1 MYKNYKAETVDEA
14 IALGLEE
21 LKVAEEDIKIDVL
34 EGGSK
39 GFLGLGKKNA
49 EVKLTVINPELKSY
63 DTIDALINRDQPGE
77 EKSMVD
83 EVLEERSTE
92 EETAETEAPKE
103 EPETHE
109 NNETVDETDEN
120 KTPAG
125 AAKEAP
131 AEEAAATEETVAT
144 AEPAEDETE
153 KTEDDLTFD
162 EAISET
168 SDYLHSVITEM
179 NIENTVT
186 YEVNNNTGHIEL
198 ESALAAK
205 LIGKRGQTLNA
216 LQEIG
221 QNYLNTIYRSY
232 GVIVLDIENYRDKR
246 RQTLENLAINMSK
259 KALRTQQPV
268 KLEPMP
274 SFERKIMHNVL
285 SDLENISTHSEGNEP
300 NRYLV
305 IEKK

>member
-1 MYKNYKAETVDEA
+1 MYKNYKAETVDQA

-39 GFLGLGKKNA
+39 GFLGLGRKDA
-49 EVKLTVINPELKSY
+49 EVQLTVINPELKTY
-63 DTIDALINRDQPGE
+63 ETIDALINRDHPGE

-83 EVLEERSTE
+83 EVLEERNAE
-92 EETAETEAPKE
+92 EEPAEQGEEAEKTQATSGTE
-103 EPETHE
+103 TI
-109 NNETVDETDEN
+109 DEN

-125 AAKEAP
+125 AAEEA
-131 AEEAAATEETVAT
+131 AEEAVRTEEPVAA
-144 AEPAEDETE
+144 AEPEEDESE
-153 KTEDDLTFD
+153 KFEDGLTFD

-168 SDYLHSVITEM
+168 ADYLHNVIEDM
-179 NIENTVT
+179 NIDNTVT
-186 YEVNNNTGHIEL
+186 YEVDNNTGQIEL
-198 ESALAAK
+198 ESDLAAK

-246 RQTLENLAINMSK
+246 RQTLENLAVNMSK
-259 KALRTQQPV
+259 KAIRTEQPV

>member
-1 MYKNYKAETVDEA
+1 MYKNYKAETVDQA

-39 GFLGLGKKNA
+39 GFLGLGKKDA
-49 EVKLTVINPELKSY
+49 EVKLTVINPELKTY
-63 DTIDALINRDQPGE
+63 ETIDALINRDQPDE

-83 EVLEERSTE
+83 EVLEERDAE
-92 EETAETEAPKE
+92 EETAQPEAAKSTGPI
-103 EPETHE
+103 
-109 NNETVDETDEN
+109 DEN
-120 KTPAG
+120 KTPA
-125 AAKEAP
+125 EAEEEGP
-131 AEEAAATEETVAT
+131 AEEPGAAVQHE
-144 AEPAEDETE
+144 EDESG
-153 KTEDDLTFD
+153 KTEDGLTFE

-168 SDYLHSVITEM
+168 SDYLHNVITDM
-179 NIENTVT
+179 NIDNTAT
-186 YEVNNNTGHIEL
+186 YEVENNTGHIEL
-198 ESALAAK
+198 ESDLAAK

-246 RQTLENLAINMSK
+246 RQTLENLAVNMSK
-259 KALRTQQPV
+259 KAIRTEQPV

-285 SDLENISTHSEGNEP
+285 SDLENISTHSEGSEP

>member
-1 MYKNYKAETVDEA
+1 MYKNYKAETVDQA

-39 GFLGLGKKNA
+39 GFLGMGKKDA
-49 EVKLTVINPELKSY
+49 EVQLTVINPELKTY
-63 DTIDALINRDQPGE
+63 ETIDALINRSRPAE
-77 EKSMVD
+77 ETSMVD
-83 EVLEERSTE
+83 EVLEERNAE
-92 EETAETEAPKE
+92 EETEDTGNTETI
-103 EPETHE
+103 
-109 NNETVDETDEN
+109 DET
-120 KTPAG
+120 KSQ
-125 AAKEAP
+125 
-131 AEEAAATEETVAT
+131 EEAAEETTVAA
-144 AEPAEDETE
+144 AEPAEEKDEE
-153 KTEDDLTFD
+153 SEGHLTFD

-168 SDYLHSVITEM
+168 ADYLHKVITGM

-186 YEVNNNTGHIEL
+186 YEVDNNTGQIEL
-198 ESALAAK
+198 ESGLAAK

-259 KALRTQQPV
+259 KALRTEQPV

-285 SDLENISTHSEGNEP
+285 SDLENIRTHSEGNEP

>member
-1 MYKNYKAETVDEA
+1 MYKNYKAETVDQA

-39 GFLGLGKKNA
+39 GFLGLGKKDA
-49 EVKLTVINPELKSY
+49 EVQLTVINPELKNY
-63 DTIDALINRDQPGE
+63 ETIDALINRDHPGE

-83 EVLEERSTE
+83 EVLEERDAE
-92 EETAETEAPKE
+92 QEETKKTEAAGGT
-103 EPETHE
+103 ETI
-109 NNETVDETDEN
+109 DEN
-120 KTPAG
+120 RTPVST
-125 AAKEAP
+125 AKEAP
-131 AEEAAATEETVAT
+131 AEETVT
-144 AEPAEDETE
+144 AVQPEEDESG
-153 KTEDDLTFD
+153 KSEDGLTFE

-168 SDYLHSVITEM
+168 ADYLHNVITDM
-179 NIENTVT
+179 NIDNTVT
-186 YEVNNNTGHIEL
+186 YEVDNNTGQIEL
-198 ESALAAK
+198 ESGLAAK

-259 KALRTQQPV
+259 KAIRTEQPV

-285 SDLENISTHSEGNEP
+285 SDLENISTHSEGSEP

-305 IEKK
+305 IEKN

>member
-1 MYKNYKAETVDEA
+1 MYKNYKAETVDQA

-21 LKVAEEDIKIDVL
+21 LKVAEEDIKIDVI

-39 GFLGLGKKNA
+39 GFLGLGKKDA
-49 EVKLTVINPELKSY
+49 EVTLTVINPELKSY
-63 DTIDALINRDQPGE
+63 DTIDALINRDHPGE

-83 EVLEERSTE
+83 EVLEERNAEEEPE
-92 EETAETEAPKE
+92 EET
-103 EPETHE
+103 ETH
-109 NNETVDETDEN
+109 NDTETIDET
-120 KTPAG
+120 KTQEA
-125 AAKEAP
+125 AP
-131 AEEAAATEETVAT
+131 AEEAAVTTEKPA
-144 AEPAEDETE
+144 AAKEPVEDTSGKPEDEF
-153 KTEDDLTFD
+153 TFD
-162 EAISET
+162 AAISET
-168 SDYLHSVITEM
+168 ADYLHNVIEGM
-179 NIENTVT
+179 NIDNTVT
-186 YEVNNNTGHIEL
+186 YEVDNNTGHIEL
-198 ESALAAK
+198 ESGLAAK

-232 GVIVLDIENYRDKR
+232 GVIVLDIENYREKR
-246 RQTLENLAINMSK
+246 RQTLENLAVNMSK
-259 KALRTQQPV
+259 KALRTEQPV

>member
-1 MYKNYKAETVDEA
+1 MYKNYKAETVDQA

-39 GFLGLGKKNA
+39 GFLGLGKKDA
-49 EVKLTVINPELKSY
+49 EVKLTVINPELKTY
-63 DTIDALINRDQPGE
+63 ETIDALINRDQPDE

-83 EVLEERSTE
+83 EVLEERNAE
-92 EETAETEAPKE
+92 EET
-103 EPETHE
+103 ETH
-109 NNETVDETDEN
+109 NDTETIDET
-120 KTPAG
+120 KTQEA
-125 AAKEAP
+125 AP
-131 AEEAAATEETVAT
+131 AEEPGAAVQHE
-144 AEPAEDETE
+144 EDESG
-153 KTEDDLTFD
+153 KAADGLTFE

-168 SDYLHSVITEM
+168 SDYLHNVITDM
-179 NIENTVT
+179 NIDNTAT
-186 YEVNNNTGHIEL
+186 YEVENNTGHIEL
-198 ESALAAK
+198 ESDLAAK

-246 RQTLENLAINMSK
+246 RQTLENLAVNMSK
-259 KALRTQQPV
+259 KAIRTEQPV

-285 SDLENISTHSEGNEP
+285 SDLENISTHSEGSEP

>member
-1 MYKNYKAETVDEA
+1 MHKNYKAETVDQA

-39 GFLGLGKKNA
+39 GFLGLGKKDA

-63 DTIDALINRDQPGE
+63 DTIDALINRDQPSE

-83 EVLEERSTE
+83 EVLEERNAE
-92 EETAETEAPKE
+92 EETKEEAAQETEDTAAADE
-103 EPETHE
+103 
-109 NNETVDETDEN
+109 NETGEES
-120 KTPAG
+120 
-125 AAKEAP
+125 P
-131 AEEAAATEETVAT
+131 AEEATAAETTAAA
-144 AEPAEDETE
+144 AEPEEDN
-153 KTEDDLTFD
+153 LTFD

-168 SDYLHSVITEM
+168 ADYLHNVIMDM

-186 YEVNNNTGHIEL
+186 YEVDNNTGQIEL
-198 ESALAAK
+198 ESGLAAK

-232 GVIVLDIENYRDKR
+232 CVIVLDIENYRDKR
-246 RQTLENLAINMSK
+246 RETLENLAINMSK
-259 KALRTQQPV
+259 KAIRTEQPV

>member
-1 MYKNYKAETVDEA
+1 MHKNYKAETVDQA

-21 LKVAEEDIKIDVL
+21 LKVAEEDIKIDVI

-39 GFLGLGKKNA
+39 GFLGLGKKDA
-49 EVKLTVINPELKSY
+49 EVTLTVINPELKSY
-63 DTIDALINRDQPGE
+63 DTIDALINRDHPGE

-83 EVLEERSTE
+83 EVLEERNAE
-92 EETAETEAPKE
+92 EETEEPKE
-103 EPETHE
+103 ETETH
-109 NNETVDETDEN
+109 NDTETIDET
-120 KTPAG
+120 KTQEA
-125 AAKEAP
+125 AP
-131 AEEAAATEETVAT
+131 AEEAAVTTEKPA
-144 AEPAEDETE
+144 AAKEPVEDTSGKPEDEF
-153 KTEDDLTFD
+153 TFD
-162 EAISET
+162 AAISET
-168 SDYLHSVITEM
+168 ADYLHNVIEGM
-179 NIENTVT
+179 NIDNTVT
-186 YEVNNNTGHIEL
+186 YEVDNNTGHIEL
-198 ESALAAK
+198 ESGLAAK

-232 GVIVLDIENYRDKR
+232 GVIVLDIENYREKR
-246 RQTLENLAINMSK
+246 RQTLENLAVNMSK
-259 KALRTQQPV
+259 KALRTEQPV

>member
-1 MYKNYKAETVDEA
+1 MHKNYKAETVDQA

-39 GFLGLGKKNA
+39 GFLGLGKKEA
-49 EVKLTVINPELKSY
+49 EVQLTVINPELKSY
-63 DTIDALINRDQPGE
+63 ETIDALISRGQPGE

-83 EVLEERSTE
+83 EVLEERNAE
-92 EETAETEAPKE
+92 EETKEEAAQETEDTAAADE
-103 EPETHE
+103 
-109 NNETVDETDEN
+109 NETGEES
-120 KTPAG
+120 
-125 AAKEAP
+125 P
-131 AEEAAATEETVAT
+131 AEEAAAAETTAAA
-144 AEPAEDETE
+144 AEPEEDN
-153 KTEDDLTFD
+153 LTFD

-168 SDYLHSVITEM
+168 ADYLHNVIMDM

-186 YEVNNNTGHIEL
+186 YEVDNNTGQIEL
-198 ESALAAK
+198 ESGLAAK

-246 RQTLENLAINMSK
+246 RETLENLAVNMSK
-259 KALRTQQPV
+259 KVIRTQQPV

>member
-1 MYKNYKAETVDEA
+1 MYKNYKAETVDQA

-39 GFLGLGKKNA
+39 GFLGLGKKDA
-49 EVKLTVINPELKSY
+49 EVKLTVINPELKTY
-63 DTIDALINRDQPGE
+63 ETIDALINRDQPDE

-83 EVLEERSTE
+83 EVLEERNAE
-92 EETAETEAPKE
+92 EETAQPEVAKSTEPI
-103 EPETHE
+103 
-109 NNETVDETDEN
+109 DEN
-120 KTPAG
+120 KAPAR
-125 AAKEAP
+125 AEEEEP
-131 AEEAAATEETVAT
+131 AEEPGAAVQHE
-144 AEPAEDETE
+144 EDESG
-153 KTEDDLTFD
+153 KTEDGMTFE

-168 SDYLHSVITEM
+168 SDYLHNVITDM
-179 NIENTVT
+179 NIDNTAT
-186 YEVNNNTGHIEL
+186 YEVENNTGHIEL
-198 ESALAAK
+198 ESDLAAK

-246 RQTLENLAINMSK
+246 RQTLENLAVNMSK
-259 KALRTQQPV
+259 KAIRTEQPV

-285 SDLENISTHSEGNEP
+285 SDLENISTHSEGSEP

>member
-1 MYKNYKAETVDEA
+1 MHKNYKAETVDQA

-21 LKVAEEDIKIDVL
+21 LKVSEEDIKIDVA

-39 GFLGLGKKNA
+39 GFLGLGKKEA
-49 EVKLTVINPELKSY
+49 EVRLTVINPELKSY
-63 DTIDALINRDQPGE
+63 GTIDALINRDQQHEG
-77 EKSMVD
+77 KSAAD
-83 EVLEERSTE
+83 EVLEAGSLE
-92 EETAETEAPKE
+92 EETSEPVKEIEKTEAHDHT
-103 EPETHE
+103 ETI
-109 NNETVDETDEN
+109 DE
-120 KTPAG
+120 K
-125 AAKEAP
+125 
-131 AEEAAATEETVAT
+131 EAAADISEEEQ
-144 AEPAEDETE
+144 AEAGEESGKP
-153 KTEDDLTFD
+153 EDDLTFD
-162 EAISET
+162 DAISKT
-168 SDYLHSVITEM
+168 SDYLHSVIDDM
-179 NIENTVT
+179 NINNTVS
-186 YEVNNNTGHIEL
+186 YEVDNNTGHIEL
-198 ESALAAK
+198 ESDLAAK

-221 QNYLNTIYRSY
+221 QNYLNTIYRGY

-259 KALRTQQPV
+259 KAIRTEQPV
-268 KLEPMP
+268 KLEPMT

>member
-1 MYKNYKAETVDEA
+1 MYKNYKAETVDQA

-39 GFLGLGKKNA
+39 GFLGLGKKDA
-49 EVKLTVINPELKSY
+49 EVQLTVINPELKSY
-63 DTIDALINRDQPGE
+63 ETIDALISRDKPKE
-77 EKSMVD
+77 EKSVVD
-83 EVLEERSTE
+83 EVLAERNEEEQTETE
-92 EETAETEAPKE
+92 EDTETI
-103 EPETHE
+103 
-109 NNETVDETDEN
+109 
-120 KTPAG
+120 
-125 AAKEAP
+125 
-131 AEEAAATEETVAT
+131 
-144 AEPAEDETE
+144 DETE
-153 KTEDDLTFD
+153 TQKSTLTAEAVATEADEEEKQDSEDGLTFD
-162 EAISET
+162 EAISDT
-168 SDYLHSVITEM
+168 ADYLHNVIDDM
-179 NIENTVT
+179 NIDNTAT
-186 YEVNNNTGHIEL
+186 YEVNNNTAYIEL
-198 ESALAAK
+198 ESELAAK

-216 LQEIG
+216 LQELG

-246 RQTLENLAINMSK
+246 RQTLENLAVNMSK
-259 KALRTQQPV
+259 KAIRTEQTV

>member
-1 MYKNYKAETVDEA
+1 MYKNYKAETVDQA

-21 LKVAEEDIKIDVL
+21 LKVAEEDIKIDVI

-39 GFLGLGKKNA
+39 GFLGLGKKDA
-49 EVKLTVINPELKSY
+49 EVTLTVINPELKSY
-63 DTIDALINRDQPGE
+63 DTIDALINRDHPGE

-83 EVLEERSTE
+83 EVLEERNAE
-92 EETAETEAPKE
+92 EETEEPKE
-103 EPETHE
+103 KTETH
-109 NNETVDETDEN
+109 NDTETIDET
-120 KTPAG
+120 KTQEA
-125 AAKEAP
+125 AP
-131 AEEAAATEETVAT
+131 AEEAAVTTEKPA
-144 AEPAEDETE
+144 AAKEPVEDTSGKPEDEF
-153 KTEDDLTFD
+153 TFD
-162 EAISET
+162 AAISET
-168 SDYLHSVITEM
+168 ADYLHNVIEGM
-179 NIENTVT
+179 NIDNTVT
-186 YEVNNNTGHIEL
+186 YEVDNNTGHIEL
-198 ESALAAK
+198 ESGLAAK

-246 RQTLENLAINMSK
+246 RETLENLAVNMSK
-259 KALRTQQPV
+259 KALRTEQPV

-285 SDLENISTHSEGNEP
+285 SDLENISTHSKGNEP

>member
-1 MYKNYKAETVDEA
+1 MYKNYKAETVDQA

-39 GFLGLGKKNA
+39 GFLGLGKKDA
-49 EVKLTVINPELKSY
+49 EVQLTVINPELKTY
-63 DTIDALINRDQPGE
+63 ETIDALINRDQPDE

-83 EVLEERSTE
+83 EVLEERNAE
-92 EETAETEAPKE
+92 EETAQPEVAKSTEPI
-103 EPETHE
+103 
-109 NNETVDETDEN
+109 DEN
-120 KTPAG
+120 KTPGETAEEG
-125 AAKEAP
+125 P
-131 AEEAAATEETVAT
+131 AEEPGAAVQHE
-144 AEPAEDETE
+144 EDESG
-153 KTEDDLTFD
+153 KTEDGMTFE

-168 SDYLHSVITEM
+168 ADYLHNVITDM
-179 NIENTVT
+179 NIDNTAT
-186 YEVNNNTGHIEL
+186 YEVENNTGHIEL
-198 ESALAAK
+198 ESDLAAK

-246 RQTLENLAINMSK
+246 RQTLENLAVNMSK
-259 KALRTQQPV
+259 KAIRTEQPV

-285 SDLENISTHSEGNEP
+285 SDLENISTHSEGSEP

>member
-1 MYKNYKAETVDEA
+1 MHKNYKAETVDQA

-21 LKVAEEDIKIDVL
+21 LKVAEEDIKIDVI

-39 GFLGLGKKNA
+39 GFLGLGKKDA
-49 EVKLTVINPELKSY
+49 EVTLTVINPELKSY
-63 DTIDALINRDQPGE
+63 DTIDALINRDHPGE

-83 EVLEERSTE
+83 EVLEERNAE
-92 EETAETEAPKE
+92 EETEEPKE
-103 EPETHE
+103 EAETH
-109 NNETVDETDEN
+109 NDTETIDET
-120 KTPAG
+120 KTQEA
-125 AAKEAP
+125 AP
-131 AEEAAATEETVAT
+131 AEEAAVTTEKPA
-144 AEPAEDETE
+144 AAKEPVEDTSGKPEDEF
-153 KTEDDLTFD
+153 TFD
-162 EAISET
+162 AAISET
-168 SDYLHSVITEM
+168 ADYLHNVIEGM
-179 NIENTVT
+179 NIDNTVT
-186 YEVNNNTGHIEL
+186 YEVDNNTGHIEL
-198 ESALAAK
+198 ESGLAAK

-232 GVIVLDIENYRDKR
+232 GVIVLDIENYREKR
-246 RQTLENLAINMSK
+246 RQTLENLAVNMSK
-259 KALRTQQPV
+259 KALRTEQPV

>member
-1 MYKNYKAETVDEA
+1 MHKNYKAETVDQA

-39 GFLGLGKKNA
+39 GFLGLGKKDA

-92 EETAETEAPKE
+92 EETAEKEAPKE

-109 NNETVDETDEN
+109 DNETVDETDEN

-131 AEEAAATEETVAT
+131 AEETVTT

-186 YEVNNNTGHIEL
+186 YEVNNNTGYIEL
-198 ESALAAK
+198 ESVLAAK

-246 RQTLENLAINMSK
+246 RETLENLAINMSK
-259 KALRTQQPV
+259 KAIRTEQPV